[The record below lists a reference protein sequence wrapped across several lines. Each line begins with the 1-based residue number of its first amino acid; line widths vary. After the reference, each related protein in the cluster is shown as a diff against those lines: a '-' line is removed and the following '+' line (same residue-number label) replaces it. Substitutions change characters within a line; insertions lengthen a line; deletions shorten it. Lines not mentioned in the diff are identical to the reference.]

1 MKTAGSQ
8 DNSIRVFRQLQQ
20 NSAAEPSSA
29 PTYDQAIHLENAHT
43 ADVNCV
49 QWHPQDPTLLASAG
63 DDGSVKLWRI
73 RAAGMESGLIKAKMN
88 ESL

>member
-1 MKTAGSQ
+1 M
-8 DNSIRVFRQLQQ
+8 FRQVQQ
-20 NSAAEPSSA
+20 NSAAEPSST
-29 PTYDQAIHLENAHT
+29 PTYDQAIHMENAHT

-63 DDGSVKLWRI
+63 DDGSIKLWRI
-73 RAAGMESGLIKAKMN
+73 RVTSMDSSLVKAKMN